1 MSHRTINL
9 DNAELIGHV
18 GVDSGQMMLC
28 DPCYIE
34 SSWDRADTEFDFG
47 ASDRDTPTNTNFS
60 YAGACE
66 TTLARKQAGVLGRG
80 TGAVCSSGFGDGSYP
95 VYVEFSD
102 EGAWGRR
109 VKSMT
114 IVFIED
120 DEDTDEDPIEVCE
133 NCGDEMWGFHN
144 GEVCPDCEANADDE
158 DDDE

>member
-9 DNAELIGHV
+9 DNTELIGHV

-28 DPCYIE
+28 DPCYV
-34 SSWDRADTEFDFG
+34 SQFASNDSDFDFG
-47 ASDRDTPTNTNFS
+47 ASDRDKPLNTAFS

-66 TTLARKQAGVLGRG
+66 TTLAKSQAGVIGNGL
-80 TGAVCSSGFGDGSYP
+80 GAVTSSGFGDGSYP

-114 IVFIED
+114 IVFID
-120 DEDTDEDPIEVCE
+120 DSEQESEE
-133 NCGDEMWGFHN
+133 NETCDDCGGEMYGFCRDDI
-144 GEVCPDCEANADDE
+144 CPDCEAE
-158 DDDE
+158 HGVPS